1 MTNLLVI
8 TTLYPNREQFRHGI
22 FVETRL
28 RKLVDGCGF
37 KAVVIAPVP
46 WFPVSSKMFPVY
58 SKYARV
64 PAVEERHGIT
74 VYHPRYLV
82 VPKIGMLLTPIF
94 LTLAILLAV
103 RKVAR
108 TGYWFDLLDA
118 HYFYPD
124 GVAVAMAS
132 RLIRKPIM
140 ITARGSDVNVLT
152 QYAVPRFLVRWAAE
166 KSAATVAVSTALRD
180 RLLAL
185 GVSKEKLHVF
195 RNGVDLERFQPIS
208 KSRCKTK
215 LDVGPCALLSVGNL
229 IDLKGHDLVIRALEH
244 LPECELMI
252 AGDGELRRSLESLAA
267 SLGVAGRVRFLGT
280 VPQSDLVDIYNASDM
295 LVLASSN
302 EGMPNVVLESMACGT
317 PVVAT
322 NVGGIPEVVC
332 SSEAGVVIRKRD
344 VEIIVTGVRRL
355 LRDYLGADETRAY
368 AANFSWE
375 STVSGL
381 CELSKLIVARW
392 QS

>member
-1 MTNLLVI
+1 MNLLVI

-28 RKLVDGCGF
+28 RKLIEGCVF

-46 WFPVSSKMFPVY
+46 WFPVSSRMFPAY

-94 LTLAILLAV
+94 LALTTFFAV

-108 TGYWFDLLDA
+108 EGYRFDLMDA
-118 HYFYPD
+118 HYYYPD

-132 RLIRKPIM
+132 RFIGKPFM
-140 ITARGSDVNVLT
+140 VTARGSDVNVLT
-152 QYAVPRFLVRWAAE
+152 QYTVPRLLVRWAAGR
-166 KSAATVAVSTALRD
+166 SAATVAVSTALRD

-185 GVSKEKLHVF
+185 GVSEEKLHVF
-195 RNGVDLERFQPIS
+195 RNGVDLDRFRPLP
-208 KSRCKTK
+208 KDRCKTK
-215 LDVGPCALLSVGNL
+215 LDVGRCVLLSVGNL
-229 IDLKGHDLVIRALEH
+229 IELKGHDLVIRALEQ
-244 LPECELMI
+244 LPEFELLI
-252 AGDGELRRSLESLAA
+252 AGEGDLRESLESLAGQV
-267 SLGVAGRVRFLGT
+267 GVVRRVRFLGA
-280 VPQSDLVDIYNASDM
+280 VPQSELVDIYNASDM

-332 SSEAGVVIRKRD
+332 APEAGVVVQQRD
-344 VEIIVTGVRRL
+344 VESIVAGVRKL
-355 LRDYLGADETRAY
+355 LNDYPATGATRAH
-368 AANFSWE
+368 AENFSWK

-381 CELSKLIVARW
+381 CELSNSVVARR

>member
-1 MTNLLVI
+1 MNLLVI

-28 RKLVDGCGF
+28 RKLIEGCGF

-46 WFPVSSKMFPVY
+46 WFPVSSRMFPAY

-82 VPKIGMLLTPIF
+82 VPKIGMLLTPVF
-94 LTLAILLAV
+94 LALATFFAA

-108 TGYWFDLLDA
+108 KGYRFDLVDA
-118 HYFYPD
+118 HYYYPD

-132 RLIRKPIM
+132 RFIGKPFM
-140 ITARGSDVNVLT
+140 VTARGSDVNVLT

-166 KSAATVAVSTALRD
+166 RSAATVAVSTALKD

-195 RNGVDLERFQPIS
+195 RNGVDLERFLPLP
-208 KSRCKTK
+208 KDRCKEK
-215 LDVGPCALLSVGNL
+215 LDVGRCVLLSVGNL
-229 IDLKGHDLVIRALEH
+229 IELKGHDLVIRALEH

-252 AGDGELRRSLESLAA
+252 VGEGDLRESLQ
-267 SLGVAGRVRFLGT
+267 SLAGQVGVAGRVRFLGA
-280 VPQSDLVDIYNASDM
+280 VPQSELVDIYNASDM

-302 EGMPNVVLESMACGT
+302 EGMPNVVLESLACGT

-332 SSEAGVVIRKRD
+332 SPEAGVVVQERD
-344 VEIIVTGVRRL
+344 VESIVTGIRQL
-355 LRDYLGADETRAY
+355 LRDYPGADATRAY
-368 AANFSWE
+368 AENFSWKG
-375 STVSGL
+375 TVSGL
-381 CELSKLIVARW
+381 CELANKVAAHE
-392 QS
+392 QP

>member
-1 MTNLLVI
+1 MNLLVI

-28 RKLVDGCGF
+28 RKLIEGCGF

-46 WFPVSSKMFPVY
+46 WFPVNSRMFPAY
-58 SKYARV
+58 SKFARV

-94 LTLAILLAV
+94 LALATFFAV
-103 RKVAR
+103 RKVVKE
-108 TGYWFDLLDA
+108 GYRFDLMDA
-118 HYFYPD
+118 HYYYPD
-124 GVAVAMAS
+124 GVAVAIAS
-132 RLIRKPIM
+132 RFIGKPFM
-140 ITARGSDVNVLT
+140 VTARGSDVNVLT
-152 QYAVPRFLVRWAAE
+152 QYTVPRFLVRWAAE

-185 GVSKEKLHVF
+185 GVSEEKLHVF
-195 RNGVDLERFQPIS
+195 RNGVDLDRFRPLP
-208 KSRCKTK
+208 KDRCKKK
-215 LDVGPCALLSVGNL
+215 LGVGRCVLLSVGNL
-229 IDLKGHDLVIRALEH
+229 IELKGHDLVIRALEH
-244 LPECELMI
+244 LPDCELLI
-252 AGDGELRRSLESLAA
+252 VGEGDLWESLQSLAA
-267 SLGVAGRVRFLGT
+267 RLGVAGRIRFLGA
-280 VPQSDLVDIYNASDM
+280 VPQSELVHIYNASDM

-332 SSEAGVVIRKRD
+332 APEAGVIVQARD
-344 VEIIVTGVRRL
+344 VESIVAGIRQL
-355 LRDYLGADETRAY
+355 LKDYPGTDATRTHAE
-368 AANFSWE
+368 NFSWE

-381 CELSKLIVARW
+381 CELSTRLVARG